1 MSENE
6 IKNQINLK
14 QNEISKIEEEFKEKS
29 SSIKNEV
36 EGEYNPKINE
46 SNSKLKGEQETF
58 DEAMAKAAEWNAKK
72 KELKISLK
80 GLKKE
85 SSILIKEKEK
95 TLDLKLKETN
105 NEKKT
110 KIKTINTEIKTLQK
124 KLTELEKASTA

>member
-14 QNEISKIEEEFKEKS
+14 KDEISKIEEEFKEKS

-36 EGEYNPKINE
+36 EVKYNPKITENI
-46 SNSKLKGEQETF
+46 SKLKVEQESF
-58 DEAMAKAAEWNAKK
+58 DDAMAKAAEWNAKK
-72 KELKISLK
+72 KELNVSLK

-85 SSILIKEKEK
+85 SSTLIKEKEK
-95 TLDLKLKETN
+95 ALALKLKETN

-110 KIKTINTEIKTLQK
+110 KIKAINTEIKALQK
-124 KLTELEKASTA
+124 KLTDMEKASTA